1 MHTSSP
7 VSLPGYL
14 DHPQF
19 NDIET
24 TAHDLSILT
33 AMIRQ
38 VEDIRKQVEQPIPL
52 VLPVI
57 TSAAEPGQRTHR
69 VVIYRP
75 LPSDQQELQFV
86 GFVSKSHPD
95 TPDSILTALA
105 NVDKALIM
113 ELAEHPGLLNYSSL
127 ELPNGIW
134 YNLVVFA
141 HTEVKNDILALK
153 THHIAAYELA
163 PSYYQ
168 WIRLHH
174 GTIVGKRLAEGMAL
188 YKTKHYTFHTLAQPP
203 AMHIQTYDPPV
214 ALSRNIA

>member
-1 MHTSSP
+1 MYTNSP
-7 VSLPGYL
+7 ISLPGHL

-24 TAHDLSILT
+24 AARDLSILT
-33 AMIRQ
+33 TMIRQ

-57 TSAAEPGQRTHR
+57 TSATEPGQRTHR

-86 GFVSKSHPD
+86 GFVSKCHPD

-105 NVDKALIM
+105 SVDKSLIM

-127 ELPNGIW
+127 ELANGIW

-141 HTEVKNDILALK
+141 RTEVKNDILVLK
-153 THHIAAYELA
+153 THQMAAYELA

-174 GTIVGKRLAEGMAL
+174 GTIAGKRLSEGMTL
-188 YKTKHYTFHTLAQPP
+188 YKTKHYTFHTPAQSP

-214 ALSRNIA
+214 ALSRNMA